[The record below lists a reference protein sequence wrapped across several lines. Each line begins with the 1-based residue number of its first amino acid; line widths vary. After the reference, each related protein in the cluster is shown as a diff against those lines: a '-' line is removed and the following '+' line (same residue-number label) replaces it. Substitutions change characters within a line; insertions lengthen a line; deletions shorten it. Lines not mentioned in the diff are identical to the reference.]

1 MNTLGTTLLGW
12 WGDVVDTGKR
22 SECLIQSMSD
32 PLPEELWPEDDPQPL
47 RSNRRMRILRTV
59 ALVGLGLLVLPSL
72 IGTIGQANRSA
83 AYACEIARQYYAP
96 NAPGVDARFELLPLS
111 AAGWQCY
118 VPVGTNQELLIA
130 TLGPIPGVPNL
141 RPVSGT

>member
-1 MNTLGTTLLGW
+1 MNTLGPTLVGW
-12 WGDVVDTGKR
+12 WDVRVNAAKR
-22 SECLIQSMSD
+22 PQCLIRVMSD
-32 PLPEELWPEDDPQPL
+32 PLPEELWPDDEPAPL
-47 RSNRRMRILRTV
+47 RSHRKKRILRTV
-59 ALVGLGLLVLPSL
+59 ALVGLGLLVLPGV

-118 VPVGTNQELLIA
+118 VPVGGDQELLIA
-130 TLGPIPGVPNL
+130 TLGPIPGLPNL
-141 RPVSGT
+141 RPVTGT